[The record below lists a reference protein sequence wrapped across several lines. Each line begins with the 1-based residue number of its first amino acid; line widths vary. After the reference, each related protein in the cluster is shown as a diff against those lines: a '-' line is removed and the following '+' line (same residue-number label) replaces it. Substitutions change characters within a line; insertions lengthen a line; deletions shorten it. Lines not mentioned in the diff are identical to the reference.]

1 MKFNRL
7 VQCAGMALLLLSAN
21 VQAYDLTEIYPHNRS
36 MQSANRYVHKGDMQG
51 AHKMYLEAAA
61 WGHKE
66 AQKLIGLQYLD
77 GQGVS
82 QDYVKAYAWLKLA
95 ASFGNN
101 RTKLAFKDMQTTLDE
116 ETMAQGE
123 DAYDGLQKKY
133 GDEAVLKRRKKWA
146 RKELKENK
154 ATGARRPSRNTQVS
168 VATSPGRMTTVTMGE
183 LMDVLD
189 AYVDEFEKGMDDA

>member
-1 MKFNRL
+1 MNFNRFFQLSAL
-7 VQCAGMALLLLSAN
+7 VLLLMSSN
-21 VQAYDLTEIYPHNRS
+21 TQAYDLTEIYPHNRS

-51 AHKMYLEAAA
+51 AHKMYLEAAS

-82 QDYVKAYAWLKLA
+82 QDYVQAYAWLKLA
-95 ASFGNN
+95 ASFGDN
-101 RTKLAFKDMQTTLDE
+101 RTKLAFKDMQSTLDE
-116 ETMAQGE
+116 DTLAKGE
-123 DAYDGLQKKY
+123 DAFDGLQKKY

-154 ATGARRPSRNTQVS
+154 ASGARRPSRNTQVS

-183 LMDVLD
+183 LMDILD
-189 AYVDEFEKGMDDA
+189 AYVDDFEKGMEGA